1 MKAEDIGE
9 AITPEMIAAGN
20 DALAAFWTELTTRHC
35 ALDVIPD
42 AVAAIYRA
50 METVR
55 VRHQA

>member
-1 MKAEDIGE
+1 MRAEDNGG
-9 AITPEMIAAGN
+9 AITPEMITAGN

-50 METVR
+50 MEAVR
-55 VRHQA
+55 VGREA